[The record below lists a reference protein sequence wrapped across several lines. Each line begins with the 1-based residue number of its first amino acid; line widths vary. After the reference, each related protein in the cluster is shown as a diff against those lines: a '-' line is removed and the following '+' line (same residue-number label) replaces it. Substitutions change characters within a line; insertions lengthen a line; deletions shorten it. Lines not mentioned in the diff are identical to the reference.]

1 MKNCYPVQCGNHFVF
16 RAFFGTAVLC
26 VLILMLSFGVSAYE
40 INGTATGNILNN
52 GYAAETDGFS
62 VYADTENGY
71 ALTLEKDGKTTV
83 IDEHNAQFLN
93 ICGEK
98 VYYTYINGY
107 DR

>member
-26 VLILMLSFGVSAYE
+26 VLILILSFGVSAYE

-71 ALTLEKDGKTTV
+71 ALTLEKDGK
-83 IDEHNAQFLN
+83 EGN
-93 ICGEK
+93 IRQK
-98 VYYTYINGY
+98 
-107 DR
+107 